1 MFFTVAVF
9 KRKSTMPFDRQLP
22 LLHTCQVRYL
32 PFEINFYVNIYSH
45 RKNNGFIEEK
55 QSYRS

>member
-9 KRKSTMPFDRQLP
+9 KRKSTMPYDKQLP

-32 PFEINFYVNIYSH
+32 PFENKFL
-45 RKNNGFIEEK
+45 RKYLFP
-55 QSYRS
+55 